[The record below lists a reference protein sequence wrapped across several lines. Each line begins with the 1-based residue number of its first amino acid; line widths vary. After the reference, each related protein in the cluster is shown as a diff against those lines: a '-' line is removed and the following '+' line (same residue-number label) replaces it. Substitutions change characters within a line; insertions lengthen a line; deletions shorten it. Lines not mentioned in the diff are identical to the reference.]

1 MRILF
6 APAMA
11 CLRPMRNQ
19 LKLPFIG
26 ALFLLPTIV
35 AYSVE
40 RSEFSQGLVFGL
52 YLLACYVMAAHYF
65 QVQAMWDCVLGTMR
79 GISKGALLEKR
90 AEDKVGGQFLAA
102 HNSML
107 KVIRNL
113 GGIVGEARTGAE
125 RITLAAKEIAAGNAN
140 LSHRTEAQASTLEQ
154 TASGM
159 EELSGTVK
167 ANAESCRTARALAD
181 SANEVAVKGGEMVG
195 RVVRT
200 MARIDQSAKKVVDI
214 IGVIEGIAFQT
225 NILALNAAVE
235 AARAGEQGRGF
246 AVVAAEVRSLAQRSA
261 EAAKEI
267 KGLIEESVT
276 SVEEGGA
283 LVDETGKIIG
293 EVVKSVQEVTQR
305 IGEIAVAS
313 QEQSTGVDEI
323 NRAIAQLEEMTQQ
336 NAAMV
341 EQASAAATA
350 FEEEAAKVAATVN
363 TFTINVGRASA
374 TRPAPARPAV
384 ATPVRK
390 PAAARPLAIRSKPVP
405 AAGAPDDEWKEF

>member
-1 MRILF
+1 MDSFL
-6 APAMA
+6 APAYA
-11 CLRPMRNQ
+11 LLARMRNEVKFSFMAVFSGVP
-19 LKLPFIG
+19 LFFVAFADRTPLNGRIAVASL
-26 ALFLLPTIV
+26 ALLSYLMVAFYKQAIKSWDELLPQLDRLSEGDLNAVFGSGTDRVGQFNEMKGLAGDINAHFSRIV
-35 AYSVE
+35 AQA
-40 RSEFSQGLVFGL
+40 RS
-52 YLLACYVMAAHYF
+52 
-65 QVQAMWDCVLGTMR
+65 
-79 GISKGALLEKR
+79 
-90 AEDKVGGQFLAA
+90 
-102 HNSML
+102 
-107 KVIRNL
+107 
-113 GGIVGEARTGAE
+113 GAE

-167 ANAESCRTARALAD
+167 QNAESCRNARALAD
-181 SANEVAVKGGEMVG
+181 GANEVAAKGGEMVG
-195 RVVRT
+195 RVVQT
-200 MARIDQSAKKVVDI
+200 MTRIDQSAKKVVDI

-246 AVVAAEVRSLAQRSA
+246 AVVAAEVRSLAQRSS

-276 SVEEGGA
+276 SVEQGGK

-293 EVVKSVQEVTQR
+293 EVVKSVQEVTRR

-323 NRAIAQLEEMTQQ
+323 NRAVAQLEEMTQQ

-341 EQASAAATA
+341 EQASAAAVSL
-350 FEEEAAKVAATVN
+350 EEEALRLA
-363 TFTINVGRASA
+363 GG
-374 TRPAPARPAV
+374 
-384 ATPVRK
+384 VRK
-390 PAAARPLAIRSKPVP
+390 FRL
-405 AAGAPDDEWKEF
+405 